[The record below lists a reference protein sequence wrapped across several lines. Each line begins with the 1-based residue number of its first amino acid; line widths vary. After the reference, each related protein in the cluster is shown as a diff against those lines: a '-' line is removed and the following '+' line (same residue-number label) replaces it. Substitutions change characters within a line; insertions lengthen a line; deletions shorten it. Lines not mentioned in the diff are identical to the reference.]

1 MSVTIPVR
9 LGVVQRVLPDYRAPF
24 FDALAAACPQGMSLF
39 AGQPRPEEAIET
51 TTNLR
56 TALLQPAHN
65 RHFFSGGAYLCWQSG
80 LRDWL
85 NAWQPEVLIVEAN
98 PRYLST
104 PSAVRWMHFY
114 NRKVIG
120 WGLGAAPVTGRFA
133 DLRLAYRQRFLKQF
147 DALITYSQ
155 QGAAWY
161 ARGGYDPSRIFI
173 ARNAVA
179 PRPVSPAPQR
189 PGEFANGRAT
199 VVFVGRVQA
208 RKRLDLLLQACGRLS
223 PEIQPNLWIIGDGP
237 ALDDARQVA
246 QSTYPQA
253 VFYGA
258 RYGAELTSLLAQ
270 ADLFVLPGTGGLAVQ
285 QAMSSALPVI
295 VARGDGTQSDLVRPE
310 NGWIIP
316 PDDADALTAALAEA
330 LADPAQLRR
339 MGQASYDIVAG
350 EINLEA
356 MVESFARAI
365 AVVMGV

>member
-1 MSVTIPVR
+1 MTAQIPVR
-9 LGVVQRVLPDYRAPF
+9 VGVVQRVLPDYRAPF

-39 AGQPRPEEAIET
+39 AGQPRAVEAIET
-51 TTNLR
+51 ATKLR
-56 TALLQPAHN
+56 AAQFQPARN
-65 RHFFSGGAYLCWQSG
+65 FHFLSGGAYLCYQSG
-80 LRDWL
+80 LLDWL
-85 NAWQPEVLIVEAN
+85 KTWQPEVLIVEAN

-104 PSAVRWMHFY
+104 PAAVRWM
-114 NRKVIG
+114 RRAGGKVIG

-133 DLRLAYRQRFLKQF
+133 GLRLAYRQHFLSQF
-147 DALITYSQ
+147 DALLTYSQ

-161 ARGGYDPSRIFI
+161 ARGGYNPARIFI

-179 PRPVSPAPQR
+179 PKPTSPAPQR
-189 PGEFANGRAT
+189 SAQYTGDRAT

-208 RKRLDLLLQACGRLS
+208 RKRLDLLLQACARLA
-223 PEIQPNLWIIGDGP
+223 PELQPNLWIIGDGP
-237 ALDDARQVA
+237 ALDDARQFARNV
-246 QSTYPQA
+246 YPQA
-253 VFYGA
+253 EFLGA
-258 RYGAELTSLLAQ
+258 RYGADLAGLLVQ

-316 PDDADALTAALAEA
+316 PDDAGALAEALAEA
-330 LADPAQLRR
+330 LADPGRLRR

-350 EINLEA
+350 EINLET

-365 AVVMGV
+365 AAVTGG